1 MTTDAKLALIKKALT
16 PNGHPL
22 EFSNDGERWVK
33 RTLKAVYFHP
43 ENDRPF
49 ITFPSQDEKKGY
61 SWKFCRE
68 SIPLPEMTK
77 EQAEKKFGIII
88 V

>member
-1 MTTDAKLALIKKALT
+1 MTTEAQLALIKKGLA

-22 EFSNDGERWVK
+22 EFSNDGVRWVK
-33 RTLKAVYFHP
+33 RSLKSIQLDPAH
-43 ENDRPF
+43 RPF
-49 ITFPSQDEKKGY
+49 VTYPSPEEKKGY
-61 SWKFCRE
+61 SWKLCRE